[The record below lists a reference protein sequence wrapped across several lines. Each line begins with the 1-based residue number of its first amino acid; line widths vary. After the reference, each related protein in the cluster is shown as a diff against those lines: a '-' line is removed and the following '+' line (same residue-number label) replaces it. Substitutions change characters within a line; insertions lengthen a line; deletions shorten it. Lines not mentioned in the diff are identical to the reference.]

1 MWTLVFRKI
10 LNNKWMML
18 CLLFGFIV
26 VVAMVSAVPM
36 YSNAI
41 LQKMLDD
48 DLAAYQGSRSV
59 YAGMVQTRTSYGL
72 YSAKDDSRE
81 KAFYQHEKI
90 TEEKM
95 A

>member
-10 LNNKWMML
+10 LNNKWLML

-41 LQKMLDD
+41 LQKMLND
-48 DLAAYQGSRSV
+48 DLIKYQSSHSI
-59 YAGMVQTRTSYGL
+59 YAGM
-72 YSAKDDSRE
+72 
-81 KAFYQHEKI
+81 
-90 TEEKM
+90 
-95 A
+95 